1 MIIKILLGVSLILNG
16 VFMIT
21 LAPEIISAYKRK
33 MIAKKEAK
41 EALLMQRR
49 AQEIYDA
56 LESLNE
62 ETLRKYI
69 ETRFRKDYEQ
79 QEYTEVENEAI
90 EKPKNNYKYKSKVA
104 YKT

>member
-1 MIIKILLGVSLILNG
+1 MMIKILLGVSLILNG

-33 MIAKKEAK
+33 MIAKKKAK
-41 EALLMQRR
+41 EALRAQMR

-56 LESLNE
+56 LELIDS

-69 ETRFRKDYEQ
+69 DVRFRKEYES
-79 QEYTEVENEAI
+79 QECTQVENEAI
-90 EKPKNNYKYKSKVA
+90 EEPRNNYKHRSKVA

>member
-33 MIAKKEAK
+33 MIAKKKAK
-41 EALLMQRR
+41 EALRAQMK
-49 AQEIYDA
+49 AQEIYDSLEA
-56 LESLNE
+56 LDE

-69 ETRFRKDYEQ
+69 EVRFRKEYEQ
-79 QEYTEVENEAI
+79 QEYTVENEAI
-90 EKPKNNYKYKSKVA
+90 SEPKNNYKYKSKVA

>member
-41 EALLMQRR
+41 EDLSTKTVAELKAMAKEKGLKN
-49 AQEIYDA
+49 Y
-56 LESLNE
+56 SKLN
-62 ETLRKYI
+62 
-69 ETRFRKDYEQ
+69 KDELIDKLS
-79 QEYTEVENEAI
+79 E
-90 EKPKNNYKYKSKVA
+90 
-104 YKT
+104 